1 MKRTEDKIVTSVYQ
15 LEAYLDVLKD
25 QFSEITQNFT
35 LDPAYYSFIYER
47 IAQIRSDS
55 SYSADIN
62 APTVK
67 TNTAL
72 YDEILVAAAK
82 EKKSMRDAF
91 LDFLTKAH
99 ASTGADTNRF
109 GDMSLDEIFG
119 ITLISL
125 GFSEDTSTP
134 LHEKLIA
141 DLEKPTFVYSEV
153 FRKHAFDYMR
163 DFCEDKGFD
172 LNQMFQVDF
181 IPDLEGGLRVGLPIM
196 VLLTGRIH
204 FFENLI
210 MFGAAIDGTVP
221 LFSLSALLF
230 PDGKHVDTRSEVRD
244 KYLHV
249 RSPDGAI
256 QLVKNSPH
264 FLRDHFLLRGGKK
277 LAPHNFALR
286 WMTVLPIISPMSLHV
301 ADNMVKNGCVP
312 ILPQNNVQLS
322 SSMLVPF
329 AKLLLKY
336 GVIPYHEQKAVNK
349 TMCNAV
355 LNCLRSMLD
364 NKYGTYLKSDSL
376 ALSILICYLDTTDY
390 VQISTADSSRA
401 YLLYKKCDLVE
412 YDYALESCRQLI
424 ADFSSKLPTSSSASA
439 EDSTF
444 STAELAALQEQ
455 KNLVMRYKPKF
466 DSDEQA
472 ELEKDCDA
480 AKGAAYDPIKLLR
493 TAMQIF
499 YDVETGYDCGL
510 FEHGF
515 AVVRGELGVSP
526 DSAYFLTVAMEP
538 ELEAAASRPKSSSSL
553 QESLKKG

>member
-35 LDPAYYSFIYER
+35 IDPAYYSFIYER
-47 IAQIRSDS
+47 IEQIRSDS

-62 APTVK
+62 DPTVK
-67 TNTAL
+67 TNTTL
-72 YDEILVAAAK
+72 YDEILVAAV
-82 EKKSMRDAF
+82 EQKKPMRDAF
-91 LDFLTKAH
+91 LDFLTQAH

-109 GDMSLDEIFG
+109 GDMPLHGIFG

-134 LHEKLIA
+134 LHEKLLA
-141 DLEKPTFVYSEV
+141 DLENPTFVNREV
-153 FRKHAFDYMR
+153 FRKHALGYMR
-163 DFCEDKGFD
+163 EFCEDKGFH

-181 IPDLEGGLRVGLPIM
+181 IPDLEGGLRVDLPIM

-221 LFSLSALLF
+221 LFALSALLF
-230 PDGKHVDTRSEVRD
+230 PDSKHVDTQSEVRD
-244 KYLHV
+244 KYLFV

-277 LAPHNFALR
+277 LALHDFALR

-301 ADNMVKNGCVP
+301 ADNMVKNDCVP
-312 ILPQNNVQLS
+312 MLPQNNVQLS

-329 AKLLLKY
+329 AKLLLKH
-336 GVIPYHEQKAVNK
+336 GVIPYHEQKTVNK
-349 TMCNAV
+349 VKCSKV
-355 LNCLRSMLD
+355 LNHIRLMLD
-364 NKYGTYLKSDSL
+364 NKYGAYLKSDSL
-376 ALSILICYLDTTDY
+376 ALSLLICYVEITDY
-390 VQISTADSSRA
+390 VQITEADSSRA
-401 YLLYKKCDLVE
+401 YLSYKKCELAE
-412 YDYALESCRQLI
+412 YNYALESCGQLI
-424 ADFSSKLPTSSSASA
+424 ADLSSKLPTSSSASA
-439 EDSTF
+439 EDSTS
-444 STAELAALQEQ
+444 STAELAAAEKQ
-455 KNLVMRYKPKF
+455 KDVVMRYKPKF

-480 AKGAAYDPIKLLR
+480 AKGAAYDPIELLR
-493 TAMQIF
+493 TAMQRF
-499 YDVETGYDCGL
+499 YDVEPGYDCGL
-510 FEHGF
+510 SERGS
-515 AVVRGELGVSP
+515 AVERSELGVSP
-526 DSAYFLTVAMEP
+526 DSGYFLTVMMD
-538 ELEAAASRPKSSSSL
+538 R
-553 QESLKKG
+553 G